1 MVTYREAQSGQKY
14 SVLRCKSTNTL
25 MISVTCYRVYDQENV
40 ISLLGDTPLV
50 RLKQLQADLLL
61 LHQHVLVVERR

>member
-1 MVTYREAQSGQKY
+1 MF
-14 SVLRCKSTNTL
+14 
-25 MISVTCYRVYDQENV
+25 SVTCYGVDDQENV